1 MLANQTEDRGP
12 VRRRDATAEKLL
24 FTPEQAADML
34 GLGRTKLY
42 ELLATGDLRSVRIG
56 ACRRIPS
63 SVLHDFV
70 GRLLAEADASAP
82 PSIGRSVL

>member
-12 VRRRDATAEKLL
+12 ARRRDATAEKLL

-42 ELLATGDLRSVRIG
+42 ELLAAGYLRSVRIG

-63 SVLHDFV
+63 SALHDFV
-70 GRLLAEADASAP
+70 NRLLAEADAGAP
-82 PSIGRSVL
+82 RPVVRNVS